1 MLTKTV
7 VLSDPHEAH
16 PKSLDFMGTSYP
28 DNTDVYPTFLSDTE
42 AEVRSRQ
49 DPQNL

>member
-7 VLSDPHEAH
+7 VLSGPHGAH
-16 PKSLDFMGTSYP
+16 PRSLAFMGTSDP
-28 DNTDVYPTFLSDTE
+28 NNTDVYPKFLSDTE